1 MGCRYDTSSCPDI
14 GSLSFPGHDGAGK
27 VLSDIIRDQSRSKY
41 PVPVMSAGGILT
53 QPVRSHFIIS
63 VPHKQKVRVIKGNQ
77 PCLCLCF
84 GFSQMIRILPFLLI
98 TLHFSQIGFTED
110 LTFMSILLS
119 FDESIIDIAC
129 ISSAAVRWVSP
140 YNGTKRYV

>member
-1 MGCRYDTSSCPDI
+1 MGCRYDTSSCPDV

-63 VPHKQKVRVIKGNQ
+63 VPHKQKVRLIKGNQ

-119 FDESIIDIAC
+119 FNESIIDISCSFEAP
-129 ISSAAVRWVSP
+129 VWWVGP
-140 YNGTKRYV
+140 YKGTKRYV